1 MTHLAH
7 DFLEALVHRVFDH
20 RPDVQARPGLQC
32 CPTTPLRLFHF
43 VTKRSFDA
51 VGVRRPAI
59 GADQQRTGRLRAG
72 SHLPQQPIR

>member
-7 DFLEALVHRVFDH
+7 DFREALVHRLFDH
-20 RPDVQARPGLQC
+20 RPDVQARPDLQC

-51 VGVRRPAI
+51 VGVK
-59 GADQQRTGRLRAG
+59 
-72 SHLPQQPIR
+72 